1 MTTLET
7 FLVALILVAEVIDI
21 VRHWNTHAPTKTT
34 LAYKD
39 PCTHNTVD
47 CSRCL
52 GSLARSLRQQSG
64 YSGQQQSNTSPEEDG
79 HSADQPKPS
88 AHAAS
93 TDADTA
99 RAFLDNPHRH
109 VSQPVKYSRDSM
121 RHDGHGAVHSNLP
134 RTRQ

>member
-7 FLVALILVAEVIDI
+7 LLVALILIAEVIDI
-21 VRHWNTHAPTKTT
+21 VRHWNTHAPTEITYT
-34 LAYKD
+34 FD
-39 PCTHNTVD
+39 TVD

-52 GSLARSLRQQSG
+52 GLLASSLRQQSG
-64 YSGQQQSNTSPEEDG
+64 QRIRQQQSNTSPEEDG

-88 AHAAS
+88 AHAAN

-121 RHDGHGAVHSNLP
+121 RHDGHGAIHSNLS

>member
-7 FLVALILVAEVIDI
+7 FLVALILVAEIIDV
-21 VRHWNTHAPTKTT
+21 VRHWNTHAPTK
-34 LAYKD
+34 D
-39 PCTHNTVD
+39 PCTHDTVD
-47 CSRCL
+47 CSRCID
-52 GSLARSLRQQSG
+52 SLARSVRQQSG
-64 YSGQQQSNTSPEEDG
+64 HYKDQQQSNTSPEEDG
-79 HSADQPKPS
+79 RSADQPKPS

-93 TDADTA
+93 TDTNTA

-121 RHDGHGAVHSNLP
+121 RHDGHGAIHSNLS

>member
-7 FLVALILVAEVIDI
+7 LLVALILIAEVIDI
-21 VRHWNTHAPTKTT
+21 VRHWNTHAPTEITYT
-34 LAYKD
+34 FD
-39 PCTHNTVD
+39 TVD

-52 GSLARSLRQQSG
+52 GLLASSLRQQSG
-64 YSGQQQSNTSPEEDG
+64 QRIRQQQSNTSPEEDG

-121 RHDGHGAVHSNLP
+121 RHDGHGAVHSNLS

>member
-1 MTTLET
+1 MSIET
-7 FLVALILVAEVIDI
+7 ILVALILIAEVIDI
-21 VRHWNTHAPTKTT
+21 VRHWYTHAPTEITYT
-34 LAYKD
+34 FD
-39 PCTHNTVD
+39 TVD

-52 GSLARSLRQQSG
+52 GLLASSLRRQSG
-64 YSGQQQSNTSPEEDG
+64 IRFDTDQHTSPEEDG

-88 AHAAS
+88 AHAAN

-121 RHDGHGAVHSNLP
+121 WRDGHGAIHSNLS

>member
-1 MTTLET
+1 MSIET
-7 FLVALILVAEVIDI
+7 ILVALILIAEIIDI
-21 VRHWNTHAPTKTT
+21 ARHWNTHAPTEITYT
-34 LAYKD
+34 FD
-39 PCTHNTVD
+39 TVD

-52 GSLARSLRQQSG
+52 GLLASSLRQQSG
-64 YSGQQQSNTSPEEDG
+64 QRIRQQQSNTSPEEDG

-88 AHAAS
+88 TS
-93 TDADTA
+93 IDPDTNTA

-121 RHDGHGAVHSNLP
+121 RHDGHGAIHSNLP